1 MLCSWLILGET
12 FAFWEL
18 AVISQKHPQ
27 RRKTIFEEIDRTG
40 GATWS
45 QVLHASL
52 AVVEALDIRVISALR
67 PSSEQA
73 PATTMVQPGALQPL
87 PRISTPL
94 REEPIFAGVQL
105 PHSRIEKVE
114 ATIGTFARSHG
125 RTPAPAKNEATPLAL
140 SKRLF
145 EYALDRL
152 LTPTQKQKLS
162 HSYFKARSNDY
173 AMEFLRSALGS
184 PFRQTLDRRAR
195 AIVLGSPSGDVG
207 MVIDAIDAISR
218 LATASISEDVY
229 GKVQND
235 VPCIIRTFTGAI
247 RNLET
252 LQQFL
257 TPHWTDVD
265 ADKRDRESDLHDVHV
280 ILRKFR
286 VALGAVLGAF
296 GGYAEELRISEKEMN
311 GARRAARLDE
321 EQRSRDASKGRG
333 GKNWGGQNWG
343 GQN

>member
-1 MLCSWLILGET
+1 MGET

-18 AVISQKHPQ
+18 ALISHKHPE
-27 RRKTIFEEIDRTG
+27 RRITIFEEIDRAG
-40 GATWS
+40 GTTWS

-52 AVVEALDIRVISALR
+52 AVVEALDIRIVSALQ
-67 PSSEQA
+67 PPPEQT
-73 PATTMVQPGALQPL
+73 PVTSLVQSGALQAL

-94 REEPIFAGVQL
+94 REEPIFAGIQL

-114 ATIGTFARSHG
+114 ATVGTFARSHG
-125 RTPAPAKNEATPLAL
+125 RTPAPVKNEATPLAL

-152 LTPTQKQKLS
+152 LTPEQKQKLT
-162 HSYFKARSNDY
+162 HSYVKARSNGYVMD
-173 AMEFLRSALGS
+173 FLRSALGS

-207 MVIDAIDAISR
+207 IMIDAVDAISR
-218 LATASISEDVY
+218 LATASIVEDVF

-235 VPCIIRTFTGAI
+235 VPRIIRQFTGTI
-247 RNLET
+247 RNLEI
-252 LQQFL
+252 LQQIL

-280 ILRKFR
+280 ILREFR
-286 VALGAVLGAF
+286 VALAVVLGAF
-296 GGYAEELRISEKEMN
+296 GGYAKELRINEKEIN
-311 GARRAARLDE
+311 AARRAARLDE
-321 EQRSRDASKGRG
+321 EQPSGDMSKSKGRRNEG
-333 GKNWGGQNWG
+333 R
-343 GQN
+343 